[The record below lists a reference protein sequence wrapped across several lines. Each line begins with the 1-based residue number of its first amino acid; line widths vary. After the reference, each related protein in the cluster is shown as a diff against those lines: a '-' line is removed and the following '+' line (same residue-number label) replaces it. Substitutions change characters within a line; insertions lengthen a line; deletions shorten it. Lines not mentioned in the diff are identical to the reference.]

1 VSYALTA
8 LTSRSPRLDT
18 NAPTPL
24 GYTTRYV
31 MANEVISYLEMC
43 GREGTSLQRGMNF
56 GLRDDRSVLLM
67 SVRPSA
73 PYQDR
78 LEDDGTTLIYEGH
91 DESRSD
97 AVPQPKAV
105 DQPYRTAYG
114 TLTQNGRF
122 FQAAQDHQDGRR
134 PPERVRVYEKL
145 RKGIWSYNGVFH
157 LVDSWQ
163 EDDGGRKVF
172 KFKLVAVKGEEDLS
186 HSPALHPGR
195 RRIIPTS
202 VKLAVW
208 QRDGGKCVVCDATD
222 ELHFDHDLPY
232 SKGGTSITEDNV
244 QLMCARHNLKK
255 GNKIV

>member
-1 VSYALTA
+1 
-8 LTSRSPRLDT
+8 
-18 NAPTPL
+18 
-24 GYTTRYV
+24 

-56 GLRDDRSVLLM
+56 GLRGDHSVALM
-67 SVRPSA
+67 SVRPGA
-73 PYQDR
+73 PYRDR

-91 DESRSD
+91 DEPRSE
-97 AVPQPKAV
+97 AVLEPKAV
-105 DQPYRTAYG
+105 DQPYRTSYG

-122 FQAAQDHQDGRR
+122 FEAAQGYKDGHR

-163 EDDGGRKVF
+163 ESDASRTVF

-186 HSPALHPGR
+186 RPPALHPDR

-208 QRDGGKCVVCDATD
+208 KRDGGKCVVCGAAD

-244 QLMCARHNLKK
+244 QLMCARHNLEK
-255 GNKIV
+255 GAKIV